1 MLLKQEK
8 FHLQDLEVC
17 FTVNPINPKFQPQ
30 KIYKEKDILAK
41 ETTELFEDTGLSMT
55 DILTTEEL
63 GKALGYKTIEF
74 NSLIGGALG
83 NELGNGVLVYR
94 MTGEEPTN
102 KVGWLRELVIP
113 KSEISSIAKT
123 LNRSYNGN

>member
-1 MLLKQEK
+1 M
-8 FHLQDLEVC
+8 
-17 FTVNPINPKFQPQ
+17 
-30 KIYKEKDILAK
+30 
-41 ETTELFEDTGLSMT
+41 
-55 DILTTEEL
+55 
-63 GKALGYKTIEF
+63 
-74 NSLIGGALG
+74 G